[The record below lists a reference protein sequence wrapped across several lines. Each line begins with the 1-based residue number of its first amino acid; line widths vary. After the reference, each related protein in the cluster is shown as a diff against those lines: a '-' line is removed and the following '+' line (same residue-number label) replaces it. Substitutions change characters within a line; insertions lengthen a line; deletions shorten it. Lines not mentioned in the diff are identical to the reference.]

1 MLLLLTERW
10 RRESP
15 WVVRGSITATS
26 WWMLF
31 LEIRMKMRMLF
42 LVIKR
47 VGWKTRMKKTPPEE
61 YLRGNSVTGSLASWV
76 TSSNR

>member
-31 LEIRMKMRMLF
+31 LRIKQVKMKMRMLL
-42 LVIKR
+42 LVIKKR
-47 VGWKTRMKKTPPEE
+47 VRLKNT
-61 YLRGNSVTGSLASWV
+61 
-76 TSSNR
+76 

>member
-31 LEIRMKMRMLF
+31 LIIRMKIRMLF

-47 VGWKTRMKKTPPEE
+47 LRWKTRMKNT
-61 YLRGNSVTGSLASWV
+61 
-76 TSSNR
+76 